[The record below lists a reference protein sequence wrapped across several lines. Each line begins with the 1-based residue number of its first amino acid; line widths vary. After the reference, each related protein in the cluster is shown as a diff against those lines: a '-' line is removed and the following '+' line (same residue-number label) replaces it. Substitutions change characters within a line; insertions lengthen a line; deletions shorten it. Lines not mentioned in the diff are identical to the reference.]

1 MDHQGMLPAKH
12 RADTVAMEVRAS
24 QVADREPALTGVLDA
39 VRRSRLLLI
48 SCVLVCVA
56 LGVAYTLRATPVYE
70 ATAVVRF
77 EAEHLDLPEL
87 VQLPYT
93 ENLINT
99 ELEVLKG
106 RSAAV
111 AVVDSLGL
119 RGRLLVPR
127 RRHVSEFFATLLV
140 SPAADTQT
148 LVLRSR
154 GGGVF
159 AVSRSDS
166 ATPMGVVHVGDTAR
180 FAGVLME
187 LTPAAKDLPE
197 LRLHIDPRESAVTA
211 FAASVE
217 LARPTRDA
225 DLIAIRVRNSDPVRA
240 AAAANVMATNLIEE
254 RNRARSG
261 RNGAAVAF
269 LKQQDDSLG
278 RQLRAAEESLRSYQQ
293 REHVIDVP
301 QQASAE
307 VTRLAKLQADLAG
320 VRAER
325 DAYASLVTQL
335 KRDTSGRPVG
345 GQPIS
350 RKLMGFPTLL
360 ANQSAS
366 TLLGALAQVES
377 ERSQLLIHRTPE
389 DSDVQVLNA
398 RIHEMES
405 QLQGIS
411 ESYLQSL
418 SAQVTALDGES
429 RKFSAQLDALPEKE
443 LQTARRQRDAKVL
456 NDLWVLVQTRLKEAQ
471 MTGAGGDPTVRI
483 ADAAFVPSAPVRP
496 RPLINFAVS
505 LILGGLLGLS
515 VALAR
520 DFSDR
525 SVRSRADALSA
536 IGIPVLGAFP
546 RLRVQRAARVALRP
560 VVGDGESLTRG
571 RNRPMDRERRR
582 TAEGIASLLVT
593 EPGASAAYV
602 ESFNQLFVNLA
613 LAHQE
618 HPIKVVVFT
627 SALPGEGKSLSAIN
641 YALVGA
647 TRGLRVL
654 LIDADLRCGVVSTV
668 LGIKQTPG
676 FAEVLAGK
684 ATFEEAAHR
693 FSPGVPRSL
702 VVLPSGALPKVPG
715 RILTIERV
723 RYLLGTLT
731 EDFDLVVIDTPPIN
745 LLADAA
751 LLGSAADAVMLVV
764 RVGHTQIDDL
774 RYAMHQLDSTGAPV
788 IGTLLNDIDLGK
800 NSDDGSYR
808 YIADAARYSASPG

>member
-1 MDHQGMLPAKH
+1 MEHQTMLPAKH
-12 RADTVAMEVRAS
+12 RADSAAMEQRAS
-24 QVADREPALTGVLDA
+24 HVVDGEPALNGVLDA
-39 VRRSRLLLI
+39 VRRSRLLLM
-48 SCVLVCVA
+48 SCVILCVA
-56 LGVAYTLRATPVYE
+56 LGAAYTLYATPVYE

-119 RGRLLVPR
+119 RARLLAPR
-127 RRHVSEFFATLLV
+127 HSQVSQFFATLRV
-140 SPAADTQT
+140 SPVADTQT

-154 GGGVF
+154 GSGVF

-166 ATPMGVVHVGDTAR
+166 ARAMGFIHVGDTAR
-180 FAGVLME
+180 FAGVLLE
-187 LTPAAKDLPE
+187 LAPAAKDLPQ
-197 LRLHIDPRESAVTA
+197 LKLHIDSRESTVSG
-211 FAASVE
+211 FASSVE
-217 LARPTRDA
+217 LSRPTRDA

-240 AAAANVMATNLIEE
+240 AAAANIIATNLIEE

-261 RNGAAVAF
+261 RNSAAVAF

-345 GQPIS
+345 GEPIS
-350 RKLMGFPTLL
+350 KKLMGFPTLL

-366 TLLGALAQVES
+366 TLLGALAQLES

-389 DSDVQVLNA
+389 DSDVQVLTA
-398 RIHEMES
+398 RIHDMES
-405 QLQGIS
+405 QLQGLS

-429 RKFSAQLDALPEKE
+429 RKFSSQLDALPEKE

-483 ADAAFVPSAPVRP
+483 ADAAITPSDPVRP
-496 RPLINFAVS
+496 RPMLNFALS
-505 LILGGLLGLS
+505 LVLGGLLGLS
-515 VALAR
+515 VVLAR

-560 VVGDGESLTRG
+560 IVGGTPSRQNPAVE
-571 RNRPMDRERRR
+571 RERRR
-582 TAEGIASLLVT
+582 TAGGIASLLVT

-618 HPIKVVVFT
+618 HPIKVMVFT

-647 TRGLRVL
+647 SRGLRVL

-668 LGIKQTPG
+668 LGIRQTPG

-684 ATFEEAAHR
+684 ATFEEAAHS

-702 VVLPSGALPKVPG
+702 VVLPSGALPKNPG

-731 EDFDLVVIDTPPIN
+731 ADFDLVVIDTPPIN

-764 RVGHTQIDDL
+764 RVGHTQVDDL
-774 RYAMHQLDSTGAPV
+774 RYAMHQLETTGAPV
-788 IGTLLNDIDLGK
+788 IGTLLNDIDLRR
-800 NSDDGSYR
+800 NADDDGSYR
-808 YIADAARYSASPG
+808 YIAEAARYSGNSG